1 MVWQTTKTQSTG
13 VSHGFWFFAFYN
25 SSLNWALSSF
35 CICAFFL
42 LRVDLMTSQMLLN
55 IFPFAI

>member
-1 MVWQTTKTQSTG
+1 MDSV
-13 VSHGFWFFAFYN
+13 FFFAFYN
-25 SSLNWALSSF
+25 SSLNWAVSSF